1 MHGCPASPAPERQPC
16 AARGRFSCRG
26 AAMRDFNVPGR
37 SAAVAANGMV
47 ATSAP
52 MATLAGLDVLRAG
65 GNAIDAAIAAVAMQ
79 SDVEPHSTGIG
90 GDCFVLY
97 SKQGALPVALNGSGR
112 APAAATVEW
121 YAERQ
126 IHQIHT
132 QTAHAVTVPG
142 AVDAW
147 CLLNR
152 EHGTKPLAELLEP
165 AACAAEDGYRVT
177 PRVAW
182 DWARNQWKLQDPVTA
197 QVMLPGGKP
206 PGVGDRMRN
215 PALAATLRRI
225 GREGREAFYA
235 GSVMHDILGRLKE
248 LGGLH
253 EEEDFAAQRSNW
265 VEPIHA
271 SYRGCEVYE
280 LPPNGQGL
288 AALMILRQLEGFP
301 LGDDSLSEADRLHLL
316 AEATKSAY
324 FVRDD
329 FIADPTQ
336 AAVDVESFL
345 SDDWAERA
353 RRLIRLD
360 RALPGPEWHGG
371 TEHTD
376 TVYLC
381 AVDRDGNAVS
391 FINSLFSSFGTG
403 IMAPQSGVL
412 LHNRGTSFRIIAGHP
427 NAIAPRKRPFHT
439 IIPAMLAKD
448 GRSVM
453 PFGIMGG
460 QYQAVG
466 HAHFTHRMLDRG
478 MDPQQA
484 AEQPRILPLNGVLQ
498 AERANSEPV
507 IADLAHRG
515 HEIETAKVPI
525 GGCQAIW
532 IDRERGVL
540 IGGSEPRKDGM
551 ALGY

>member
-1 MHGCPASPAPERQPC
+1 
-16 AARGRFSCRG
+16 
-26 AAMRDFNVPGR
+26 MRDFSIPGR
-37 SAAVAANGMV
+37 SVAVAEHGMV

-65 GNAIDAAIAAVAMQ
+65 GNAMDAAIAAVAVQ
-79 SDVEPHSTGIG
+79 SVVEPQSTGIG

-97 SKQGALPVALNGSGR
+97 SKKGAPPVALNGSGR
-112 APAAATVEW
+112 TPQAANIGW
-121 YAERQ
+121 YLERQ
-126 IHQIHT
+126 INQINT

-147 CLLNR
+147 CTLNQ

-165 AACAAEDGYRVT
+165 AARAAEDGYRVT

-182 DWARNQWKLQDPVTA
+182 DWDRNQWKLQDPNTA
-197 QVMLPGGKP
+197 KVMLPGGKP
-206 PGVGDRMRN
+206 PVVGDRMRN
-215 PALAATLRRI
+215 PALAATLRKI
-225 GREGREAFYA
+225 GREGREAFYS
-235 GSVMHDILGRLKE
+235 GPVMQDILGRLKE

-253 EEEDFAAQRSNW
+253 EEEDFAAQRADW

-271 SYRGCEVYE
+271 AYRGHDVYE
-280 LPPNGQGL
+280 CPPNGQGL
-288 AALMILRQLEGFP
+288 AALMILRQLEGFAMS
-301 LGDDSLSEADRLHLL
+301 GDSLSEADRLHLL
-316 AEATKSAY
+316 AEATKAAY
-324 FVRDD
+324 CVRDD
-329 FIADPTQ
+329 HIADPSQ
-336 AAVDVESFL
+336 ADVDVEGFL
-345 SDDWAERA
+345 SDEWTEKARA
-353 RRLIRLD
+353 QIRLD
-360 RALPGPEWHGG
+360 RAMPGPDWHGG

-403 IMAPQSGVL
+403 IMAPETGVL
-412 LHNRGTSFRIIAGHP
+412 LHNRGTSFRIAEGHP

-439 IIPAMLAKD
+439 IIPGMLCKD

-453 PFGIMGG
+453 PFGVMGG

-466 HAHFTHRMLDRG
+466 HAHLVHRMLDRG
-478 MDPQQA
+478 LDPQQA
-484 AEQPRILPLNGVLQ
+484 AEAPRSFAFRGKLRVERGVP
-498 AERANSEPV
+498 EPV
-507 IADLAHRG
+507 VADLARRG
-515 HEIETAKVPI
+515 HDIDVAKVPL

-532 IDRERGVL
+532 MDHQRGVL
-540 IGGSEPRKDGM
+540 IGGSEPRKDGL

>member
-1 MHGCPASPAPERQPC
+1 
-16 AARGRFSCRG
+16 
-26 AAMRDFNVPGR
+26 MRDFSVPGR

-52 MATLAGLDVLRAG
+52 MASLAGLDVLRSG
-65 GNAIDAAIAAVAMQ
+65 GNAMDAAIAAVAVQ
-79 SDVEPHSTGIG
+79 SVVEPQSTGIG

-97 SKQGALPVALNGSGR
+97 SKKGAQPVALNGSGR
-112 APAAATVEW
+112 APKAATVEW
-121 YAERQ
+121 FTERQ
-126 IHQIHT
+126 IHQINT

-147 CLLNR
+147 CTLNQ

-165 AACAAEDGYRVT
+165 AARAAEDGYRVT

-182 DWARNQWKLQDPVTA
+182 DWDRNQWKLQDPNTA
-197 QVMLPGGKP
+197 KVMLPGGKP
-206 PGVGDRMRN
+206 PAIGDRMRN
-215 PALAATLRRI
+215 PALAATLRKI
-225 GREGREAFYA
+225 GREGREAFYS
-235 GSVMHDILGRLKE
+235 GPVLQDILGRLKE

-253 EEEDFAAQRSNW
+253 EEDDFAAQRAEW

-271 SYRGCEVYE
+271 PYRGYEVYE
-280 LPPNGQGL
+280 CPPNGQGL
-288 AALMILRQLEGFP
+288 AALMILRQLEGFA

-324 FVRDD
+324 HVRDD

-336 AAVDVESFL
+336 AAVDVAGFL
-345 SDDWAERA
+345 SDDWADKA
-353 RRLIRLD
+353 RRQIRLD
-360 RALPGPEWHGG
+360 RAMPGPEWHGG

-403 IMAPQSGVL
+403 IMAPESGVL
-412 LHNRGTSFRIIAGHP
+412 LHNRGTSFRTIAGHP

-439 IIPAMLAKD
+439 IIPGMLCKD

-453 PFGIMGG
+453 PFGVMGG

-466 HAHFTHRMLDRG
+466 HAHLVHRMLDRG
-478 MDPQQA
+478 LDPQQA
-484 AEQPRILPLNGVLQ
+484 AEAPRSFAFRGKLRVERGVP
-498 AERANSEPV
+498 EPV
-507 IADLAHRG
+507 VADLARRG
-515 HEIETAKVPI
+515 HDIDVAKVPL

-532 IDRERGVL
+532 MDHQRGVL
-540 IGGSEPRKDGM
+540 VGGSEPRKDGL